1 MTLILLASAYFSFG
15 QKAYSD
21 TIYYDIENNEVSKD
35 SAFTVRYIKYDSSRA
50 HYLFSDFYI
59 FSSHGFIQSGELKSL
74 DPEVKDGYFTSY
86 DKFGYQKTTLY
97 KNDQFVKIVSYQNQM
112 KGKADPVYEAWEVEK
127 AVGYKHGFNSLM
139 DTIMNYSLENMLPEN
154 ISKSHLILEFIV
166 ETDSTTSNFIVI
178 KSIDDQFDEKVIDL
192 LKKLSFIPA
201 QHNGI
206 AVRSSFTI
214 PIRFCF
220 E

>member
-1 MTLILLASAYFSFG
+1 M
-15 QKAYSD
+15 YSD
-21 TIYYDIENNEVSKD
+21 TIYYDIEQNKVSKD

-86 DKFGYQKTTLY
+86 DEFGYQKTTLY
-97 KNDQFVKIVSYQNQM
+97 KNDHFVKIVSYQNQM
-112 KGKADPVYEAWEVEK
+112 KGKADPVYGAWEVEK
-127 AVGYKHGFNSLM
+127 SASYKHGSNSLM

-154 ISKSHLILEFIV
+154 ISKTHLILEFIV

-178 KSIDDQFDEKVIDL
+178 KSIDDQFDEKVIGL

-206 AVRSSFTI
+206 AVRSSFVI